1 MLVLRTR
8 EINSDGEIGNPR
20 FGQLQKSTA
29 YGEPAWKL
37 ELEANFFLT
46 LIAATCDK
54 RKREENGSN
63 VSGLLLLRLLTC
75 ERNNPRP
82 EYSV

>member
-1 MLVLRTR
+1 L
-8 EINSDGEIGNPR
+8 NSDGEIGNPH

-54 RKREENGSN
+54 RKREKT
-63 VSGLLLLRLLTC
+63 LF
-75 ERNNPRP
+75 ERKWASFASSPNP
-82 EYSV
+82 